1 MNDLHT
7 FAIGDIHG
15 RADLLKPLLTSII
28 TQSFDNGWAF
38 RVVFLGDIIDRGPMS
53 LDALRLV
60 DEHLM
65 EFPEFVLIR
74 GNHDWFPIR
83 ILDEID
89 EERQELLM
97 RHWIDN
103 LGGDATIRS
112 MGYLGDE
119 LSVSKLRQHF
129 PTRYLDMIRR
139 ARPYVEMDDYVL
151 VHAGVKPGTPLQ
163 HQTSYDLMWIREPFL
178 STGGMLG
185 KRIVHGHTVTASRKP
200 EIFKDRVA
208 LDSGAYETGNLTGV
222 HIFPDATLE
231 FLSSTSQS
239 VGCIEPHLL
248 AKIENKDAHSGLRCG
263 KFKHNKFPKD

>member
-15 RADLLKPLLTSII
+15 RADLLASLLTAI
-28 TQSFDNGWAF
+28 TTQCFDNGWTL

-65 EFPEFVLIR
+65 EFPESILIR

-97 RHWIDN
+97 RHWIDH

-119 LSVSKLRQHF
+119 LSVSELRQHF
-129 PTRYLDMIRR
+129 PARYLDMIRR
-139 ARPYVEMDDYVL
+139 ASPYVEMEDYIL
-151 VHAGVKPGTPLQ
+151 VHAGFRPGTPLQ
-163 HQTSYDLMWIREPFL
+163 DQTSHDLMWIREPFL
-178 STGGMLG
+178 SSGGMLG

-200 EIFKDRVA
+200 EIFRDRVA
-208 LDSGAYETGNLTGV
+208 LDTGAYEMNLLTAV
-222 HIFPDATLE
+222 HIFPDGALE
-231 FLSSTSQS
+231 FMSSGLYGVRLVEPHILTSLDS
-239 VGCIEPHLL
+239 PKGVGCETAPRD
-248 AKIENKDAHSGLRCG
+248 ANKD
-263 KFKHNKFPKD
+263 

>member
-15 RADLLKPLLTSII
+15 RADLLASLLTAI
-28 TQSFDNGWAF
+28 TTQCFANGWAF

-65 EFPEFVLIR
+65 EFPESILIR

-112 MGYLGDE
+112 MGYLGDK
-119 LSVSKLRQHF
+119 LSVSELRQHF
-129 PTRYLDMIRR
+129 PIRYLDMIRR
-139 ARPYVEMDDYVL
+139 ARPYVEMDDYIL
-151 VHAGVKPGTPLQ
+151 VHAGIKPGTPLKD
-163 HQTSYDLMWIREPFL
+163 QTLHDLMWIREPFL
-178 STGGMLG
+178 STGGLLG

-200 EIFKDRVA
+200 EIFEDRVA
-208 LDSGAYETGNLTGV
+208 IDSGAYETDHLTAV
-222 HIFPDATLE
+222 HILPDGALAFTISSFDGTLNVEPHMVSTLE
-231 FLSSTSQS
+231 PT
-239 VGCIEPHLL
+239 
-248 AKIENKDAHSGLRCG
+248 
-263 KFKHNKFPKD
+263 

>member
-15 RADLLKPLLTSII
+15 RADLLASLLTAI
-28 TQSFDNGWAF
+28 TKQCFANGWAF

-53 LDALRLV
+53 LNALRLV

-65 EFPEFVLIR
+65 AFPESILIR

-89 EERQELLM
+89 DERQELLM

-103 LGGDATIRS
+103 LGGDATVRS

-119 LSVSKLRQHF
+119 LSVSELRQHF
-129 PTRYLDMIRR
+129 PARYLDMIRR
-139 ARPYVEMDDYVL
+139 ASPYVEMEDYIL
-151 VHAGVKPGTPLQ
+151 VHAGIRPGTPLQ
-163 HQTSYDLMWIREPFL
+163 HQTSHDLMWIREPFL
-178 STGGMLG
+178 STGGLLG

-200 EIFKDRVA
+200 EIFEDRVA
-208 LDSGAYETGNLTGV
+208 IDAGAYDTNSLMAV
-222 HIFPDATLE
+222 HIFSDGKLE
-231 FLSSTSQS
+231 FLSSSLDGILE
-239 VGCIEPHLL
+239 VEPYVISTLEP
-248 AKIENKDAHSGLRCG
+248 ADAIRRLV
-263 KFKHNKFPKD
+263 